1 MGESVKKSIALALL
15 LIGTAAMADEGMWLF
30 NRPPRDLLRQRY
42 NFDPSQAWLDHLQKA
57 SVRFNN
63 GGSGSFVSSDG
74 LILTNHHVGLDC
86 LQKLSSAARD
96 YVATGFHAKTR
107 AEEVKCVDLELNV
120 LMSIEDVTQRVKA
133 AVTPEMKSA
142 DAQRARRAVMNT
154 IEKESLDKT
163 GLRSDVVTLYQGGE
177 YHLYRYKKYTDVR
190 LVFAPEVAVAFFG
203 GDPDNFEYPRYDL
216 DICVFRAYENGK
228 AVKADNYL
236 RFNADGPKDSDLV
249 FVSGHPG
256 RTNRLNTVEHLQFF
270 RDYTYPFTLNLL
282 RRREVL
288 LNTYA
293 ERSAEND
300 RRAHD
305 EQFGIKNSRK
315 AYIGRIAGLQN
326 PAIMKKKADA
336 EAALRQKVTSD
347 PQLNAQYGDAW
358 QMVHNAFETYRPFMT
373 EFRFLEGSVAFN
385 SHLFGIARTLVR
397 LGDESQKP
405 NADRLREFR
414 ESNLESLKQQLY
426 SEAPIYNDLETVTLG
441 DSLAHWM
448 ESVGADNPLV
458 RQALAERSPND
469 LASDLVRGTKLKDV
483 AERKRLGDGGKSVI
497 DASNDPMIRL
507 ARLVDPRSRE
517 LRKNYE
523 TNVDEPLTQAYA
535 KIANASFKTM
545 SGDSYPDATFTLRL
559 SFGTVKGYVENGAQ
573 IPWSTTMA
581 GTFEH
586 AAEHKNKEPFDLPKS
601 WTAKK
606 AAINGTT
613 PFNFVSTPDIIG
625 GNSGSPVVNRAGEF
639 VGIIFDGNLESLPW
653 DYQFDDR
660 VGRAIAVDSAAILE
674 ALRKIYAADNV
685 VSELTGK

>member
-1 MGESVKKSIALALL
+1 MGESLRKSIALAFLFF
-15 LIGTAAMADEGMWLF
+15 GTAAMADEGMWLF

-74 LILTNHHVGLDC
+74 LILTNHHIGIDC
-86 LQKLSSAARD
+86 LQKLSTAKRD

-120 LMSIEDVTQRVKA
+120 LMSIEDVTQRVNG
-133 AVTPEMKSA
+133 AVTPGVSTA
-142 DAQRARRAVMNT
+142 DAQSARRAVMNT

-163 GLRSDVVTLYQGGE
+163 GLRSDVVTLFQGGE

-190 LVFAPEVAVAFFG
+190 LVFAPEVVIAFFG

-216 DICVFRAYENGK
+216 DVCIFRAYENGK
-228 AVKADNYL
+228 AVKVDNYL
-236 RFNADGPKDSDLV
+236 KFSPDGPKDGDLI
-249 FVSGHPG
+249 FVSGDPG
-256 RTNRLNTVEHLQFF
+256 RTSRMNTLEHLEFY
-270 RDYTYPFTLNLL
+270 RDYTYPFALNFYRRHEILL
-282 RRREVL
+282 R
-288 LNTYA
+288 A
-293 ERSAEND
+293 FSERSAENE

-305 EQFGIKNSRK
+305 ELFGTQNARK
-315 AYIGRIAGLQN
+315 AYLGFLGGLQD
-326 PAIMKKKADA
+326 PVIMKRKAAA
-336 EAALRQKVTSD
+336 ETALRQKVAAD
-347 PQLNAQYGDAW
+347 PQLNAQDGEAW
-358 QMVHNAFETYRPFMT
+358 RMVHNAFATYRPFMA
-373 EFRFLEGSVAFN
+373 EYRFLEGAAGFN
-385 SHLFGIARTLVR
+385 SELFNIARTIVR
-397 LGDESQKP
+397 LADESQKP

-426 SEAPIYNDLETVTLG
+426 SEAPIYDDLETAKLA
-441 DSLAHWM
+441 DSLAFWM
-448 ESVGADNPLV
+448 ETVGADNALV
-458 RQALAERSPND
+458 RQVTDDKSPTE
-469 LASDLVRGTKLKDV
+469 LASELVRGTKLKDV
-483 AERKRLGDGGKSVI
+483 AERKRLGEGGKTVV
-497 DASNDPMIRL
+497 DASNDPMIRV
-507 ARLVDPRSRE
+507 ARVIDPHSRE
-517 LRKNYE
+517 LRKNYDD
-523 TNVDEPLTQAYA
+523 NVDEVQRQAYA
-535 KIANASFKTM
+535 KIADATFKT
-545 SGDSYPDATFTLRL
+545 GGGETYPDATFTLRL
-559 SFGTVKGYVENGAQ
+559 SFGTVKGYVENGKQ

-586 AAEHKNKEPFDLPKS
+586 AAEHKNKEPFELPKS

-606 AAINGTT
+606 AAIKGTT
-613 PFNFVSTPDIIG
+613 PFNFLNTADIVG

-685 VSELTGK
+685 VSELTRK